1 MRNVLFV
8 FLFTTYFIQGAF
20 AAIDLN
26 EVEQKLK
33 TTGLTG
39 EIHGSNSD
47 SSLFVLTVR
56 DPNDFFTNMQIPL
69 ATENDDVKTKLKDLK
84 RHQYY
89 IVKGSFFDNK
99 APIKH
104 INVTSLDMA
113 RDYKSELDLLPF
125 QYKTNVNDLKTKK
138 EFIGRIHAMGEDGK
152 ILVMEYGDQIVPVV
166 VTEPATQIIVKDF
179 YRGDLVKVKIQVRT
193 SPDAPLHI
201 MLARQGTLNPQEK
214 PIELIESL
222 VRTNGQPIVK
232 TGVLVKFP
240 KSPQINFNIYA
251 LLVEDP
257 EGSTIQYTLT
267 NFESPEI
274 FKATREKL
282 EKLWNDNLGTEEN
295 NRNKLINRK
304 VVIRARGIS
313 NMVDQGQANPQVLV
327 NSADDVEQI
336 K

>member
-1 MRNVLFV
+1 MPK
-8 FLFTTYFIQGAF
+8 FITILLLSAF
-20 AAIDLN
+20 HLHQAFGAIDLN
-26 EVEQKLK
+26 DVENKLK

-39 EIHGSNSD
+39 EIHGANSD

-69 ATENDDVKTKLKDLK
+69 STESDDVKTKLKDLK

-89 IVKGSFFDNK
+89 TVKGAFFDNK

-104 INVTSLDMA
+104 INVSSLDLA
-113 RDYKSELDLLPF
+113 RDYKSELDRAPYE
-125 QYKTNVNDLKTKK
+125 YKTKIEDLKTKK
-138 EFIGRIHAMGEDGK
+138 EFIGRIHAMAEEGK
-152 ILVMEYGDQIVPVV
+152 VLVMEYGDQIVPIV
-166 VTEPATQIIVKDF
+166 VTEPATQLLVKEY
-179 YRGDLVKVKIQVRT
+179 YRGDLVKVKIAVRN
-193 SPDAPLHI
+193 SPDAPLHV

-222 VRTNGQPIVK
+222 VRSHNLPIEK

-240 KSPQINFNIYA
+240 KSPQIMFNIYA

-257 EGSTIQYTLT
+257 EGSTVQYTLV
-267 NFESPEI
+267 NFENPEV

-282 EKLWNDNLGTEEN
+282 EKLWNDNLGSEEN

-304 VVIRARGIS
+304 VVIKARGIS
-313 NMVDQGQANPQVLV
+313 NMVDQGQANPQILINSVLDIDQV
-327 NSADDVEQI
+327 